1 MRIELGDCVGLS
13 LQINPFKGKDAREL
27 CRVDLHRRHFLPC
40 LPLKHIV
47 MYARSTV
54 MREDDRVEARG
65 VGREVDRLLE
75 VK

>member
-13 LQINPFKGKDAREL
+13 LQVNPFKGKDAREL

-54 MREDDRVEARG
+54 M
-65 VGREVDRLLE
+65 
-75 VK
+75 